1 MIRGLMRGLIAALI
15 GLTFALGA
23 GPAMADEA
31 NDTLRLAVDQPIRL
45 IDAIQDPN
53 PQAGLM
59 DRAVFDVL
67 VGYDVKTKTYRSQ
80 LAESWTQIDDK
91 TLEVKLR
98 RGVKFSDGVELT
110 ADDVIYTFQY
120 AMDPKHNFLFKD
132 ARFGWIA
139 SVEKIDDYTV
149 RIHGKESSAIM
160 LARLWGGPPILPKHI
175 HEKLADPTT
184 FGLHPIGTGPYKVD
198 SFDPA
203 TGRMVLVKNPYY
215 NWGGYEPVGMIG
227 RFEITT
233 IPDEQTRL
241 AKILVGDLDLIFNVD
256 YDQAK
261 AVAAQNTDYKV
272 VVTPTIAFSYILFDT
287 ADRTGIHVFKDKRV
301 REALLSA
308 IDVDGMRKALLPPE
322 IAAQPR
328 MEAMCRFE
336 HAGCVWSEKPVAY
349 DLAHAKQLL
358 AEAGL
363 AGGFDLQ
370 LLTWGQSRV
379 IAEAVAGD
387 LRKIGVR
394 ASVANSTANVF
405 QTARGEGKAQTQV
418 TVWDN
423 GGGAPDVDTTTQ
435 FLFAPSSR
443 NYIGDPQLAQWTDQ
457 AAHELDMAKR
467 EQIYTKIFDRV
478 TDERYAMPLVELPAI
493 LVARKDIAFDQ
504 NHLKLE
510 GFLFNRL
517 SWANHPGP
525 GDRN

>member
-23 GPAMADEA
+23 GPVTADEA

-91 TLEVKLR
+91 TLEIKLR
-98 RGVKFSDGVELT
+98 HGVKFSDGVDLT

-139 SVEKIDDYTV
+139 SVEKIDDYAV
-149 RIHGKESSAIM
+149 RIRGKESSAIM
-160 LARLWGGPPILPKHI
+160 LARLWGGPPILSKHI
-175 HEKLADPTT
+175 HEALADPTT
-184 FGLHPIGTGPYKVD
+184 FGLHPVGTGPYKVD

-215 NWGGYEPVGMIG
+215 NWGGYEPVGKIG

-287 ADRTGIHVFKDKRV
+287 ADRTGIHVFKDRRV

-308 IDVDGMRKALLPPE
+308 IDVDGMRTALLPPE

-349 DLAHAKQLL
+349 NLAHAKQLL
-358 AEAGL
+358 AAAGL
-363 AGGFDLQ
+363 ADGFDLQ

-443 NYIGDPQLAQWTDQ
+443 NYIGDPQLGQWTDQ

-478 TDERYAMPLVELPAI
+478 TDERDAMPLVELPAI
-493 LVARKDIAFDQ
+493 LVARKDIVFDQ

-517 SWANHPGP
+517 SWAKHP
-525 GDRN
+525 

>member
-1 MIRGLMRGLIAALI
+1 MIRDVVRGLTAALI
-15 GLTFALGA
+15 GAMLILGGGA
-23 GPAMADEA
+23 AKADKA

-45 IDAIQDPN
+45 IDSLQNPN
-53 PQAGLM
+53 PEANLV

-80 LAESWTQIDDK
+80 LAESWKRVDDK
-91 TLEVKLR
+91 TLEIKLR
-98 RGVKFSDGVELT
+98 RGVKFSDGVEMT
-110 ADDVIYTFQY
+110 ADDVIYSFQY

-139 SVEKIDDYTV
+139 SVEKVDDYTV
-149 RIHGKESSAIM
+149 RVHAKETSAIM
-160 LARLWGGPPILPKHI
+160 LARLWGGPQILPKHI

-184 FGLHPIGTGPYKVD
+184 FGLHPVGTGPYKVD

-203 TGRMVLVKNPYY
+203 TGKIVLVKNPYY
-215 NWGGYEPVGMIG
+215 NWGGYEPVGKIG
-227 RFEITT
+227 RIEVTT

-241 AKILVGDLDLIFNVD
+241 AKIMVGDLDLIFHVD

-261 AVAAQNTDYKV
+261 AVVAQNPDYKV

-287 ADRTGIHVFKDKRV
+287 LDRTGIHVFKDKRV

-308 IDVDGMRKALLPPE
+308 IDVDEMRKVLLPPE
-322 IAAQPR
+322 ISSQPR
-328 MEAMCRFE
+328 MAAMCRFE

-349 DLAHAKQLL
+349 NPAHAKQLL

-379 IAEAVAGD
+379 IAEAVAGY
-387 LRKIGVR
+387 LRKVGVR
-394 ASVANSTANVF
+394 ASVDNSTANVF

-443 NYIGDPQLAQWTDQ
+443 NYIGDQQLAQWTDQ

-467 EQIYTKIFDRV
+467 EAIYKKIFDRV
-478 TDERYAMPLVELPAI
+478 TDKRYAMPLVELPAI
-493 LVARKDIAFDQ
+493 LVARKNLAFDE
-504 NHLKLE
+504 NHMKLE

-517 SWANHPGP
+517 SWADHP
-525 GDRN
+525 